1 MGEGEASMQDAEF
14 KALTD
19 RAGFSL
25 DEAEAADLKARFE
38 AAIEVIQPLR
48 DIDLGEGDLAVT
60 FSPELEPNGP
70 EPEPN
75 RDRS

>member
-1 MGEGEASMQDAEF
+1 MIDDAHF

-25 DEAEAADLKARFE
+25 DDAEAADLKARFE
-38 AAIEVIQPLR
+38 AAMAVLQPLR
-48 DIDLGEGDLAVT
+48 NLELADDEMALA
-60 FSPELEPNGP
+60 FSP

>member
-1 MGEGEASMQDAEF
+1 MQDAEF

-25 DEAEAADLKARFE
+25 NDAEAADLKVRFE
-38 AAIEVIQPLR
+38 AAIKVIQPLR
-48 DIDLGEGDLAVT
+48 DIDLGEGDLAVA
-60 FSPELEPNGP
+60 FSP

-75 RDRS
+75 RDRP